1 MSSELSPEQVLKHLE
16 KGRLAPVYLFY
27 GPDEFR
33 QEKVLSQIRKRF
45 IPENARDFNLK
56 IFYGDTAEP
65 ATIMD
70 SARSL
75 PFLGSNRLI
84 IVRRVESMPASSL
97 ENFLPYLDAPVETSC
112 LIFLSG
118 KADFRLGF
126 YKRLRQMGSTVNF
139 RNLYENQVVP
149 WIKTMAKE
157 MGLSIQEK
165 ACVFL
170 HGLVGNQLR
179 TLHEELEKLHLRHG
193 DKSIGIEEIQDL
205 AIYSRTFT
213 IFELMEEI
221 SLRRRARSLSI
232 LDRYLEEEGR
242 DAPFQIIGMLNRQ
255 IRLLFRAQ
263 AIVRAGGGSSDVQK
277 RLKVQRFLADKL
289 VKQSRTWSSK
299 ELEQALYL
307 LYKADGFLKSGS
319 QTRPVLENL
328 VLSLTGY
335 AAGGVN

>member
-1 MSSELSPEQVLKHLE
+1 MTSDLSPEQILKQLE

-33 QEKVLSQIRKRF
+33 QEKILNQIRERF

-56 IFYGDTAEP
+56 IFYGGDAEP

-75 PFLGSNRLI
+75 PFLASNRLV
-84 IVRRVESMPASSL
+84 IVRRVENISTSSL
-97 ENFLPYLDAPVETSC
+97 ENFLPYLDAPVPSSC
-112 LIFLSG
+112 LIFLSS
-118 KADFRLGF
+118 KADFRLTF
-126 YKRLRQMGSTVNF
+126 YKKLRQIGAAVSF

-157 MGLSIQEK
+157 MGIHIQEK
-165 ACVFL
+165 ACIFL
-170 HGLVGNQLR
+170 QELVGNQLR

-221 SLRRRARSLSI
+221 SLRRRARSLSV
-232 LDRYLEEEGR
+232 LDRYLEEEGK
-242 DAPFQIIGMLNRQ
+242 DAAFQIIGMLNRQ
-255 IRLLFRAQ
+255 IRLIFQAQ
-263 AIVRAGGGSSDVQK
+263 SIMQGGGRVADVQK
-277 RLKVQRFLADKL
+277 QLRVQHFLADKL
-289 VKQSRTWSSK
+289 IKQSKTWSSE
-299 ELEQALYL
+299 ELERALYL
-307 LYKADGFLKSGS
+307 LYKADGFLKTGS